1 MVQQSILLFIFFLF
15 LGKVHGQDERYY
27 RHILSGE
34 LPNFSE
40 TNGEAVFHQFN
51 VKGPSYKLDLD
62 GDKIEESLQPQKRDG
77 VDWIEIRDHSERI
90 IFAQKLLAMGSES
103 VLYKIKLVQISPKV
117 KALILFLDEGKT
129 QGRGFES
136 TARIYLVSYENNDL
150 STMKMIKGPHFFHE
164 KEAQRDQYFRR
175 KYMVNVYDVDNDG
188 VREIVVQFNHIQ
200 RILKYA
206 QKGEWTRI

>member
-15 LGKVHGQDERYY
+15 LGNVEAQDERYY
-27 RHILSGE
+27 RQILSGE
-34 LPNFSE
+34 LPSFSE
-40 TNGEAVFHQFN
+40 ASGEEIFHQFN
-51 VKGPSYKLDLD
+51 VKGPSYKIDLD

-103 VLYKIKLVQISPKV
+103 ALYKVKLVQIAPDV

-129 QGRGFES
+129 EGRGFES
-136 TARIYLVSYENNDL
+136 TARIYVVSYVKNDL

-164 KEAQRDQYFRR
+164 KEAQRDVYFRR

-188 VREIVVQFNHIQ
+188 VREIVVHYNHIQ
-200 RILKYA
+200 RILKYV
-206 QKGEWTRI
+206 KGEWIRI